1 MSLLEIIYMAG
12 IAAIFLIIGM
22 VIEYFIDAQIIRET
36 HRENQMLK
44 LKLET
49 ERQKQAITKL
59 EDNPV
64 FITEIVDNRV
74 GADVDYSQEW

>member
-1 MSLLEIIYMAG
+1 MSLLEFIYMAG

-36 HRENQMLK
+36 HQENQMLK

-49 ERQKQAITKL
+49 EQNKQAITEQK
-59 EDNPV
+59 DNPV

>member
-1 MSLLEIIYMAG
+1 MSLLDFIYMAG

-36 HRENQMLK
+36 HQENQKLK
-44 LKLET
+44 LKLQT
-49 ERQKQAITKL
+49 EQQKQAITELK
-59 EDNPV
+59 DNPV

>member
-36 HRENQMLK
+36 HQENQK
-44 LKLET
+44 LKLEN
-49 ERQKQAITKL
+49 EQLRQVK
-59 EDNPV
+59 ENPV
-64 FITEIVDNRV
+64 LITEIVDNRV
-74 GADVDYSQEW
+74 GADVDYSQNW

>member
-36 HRENQMLK
+36 HQENQK
-44 LKLET
+44 LKLEN
-49 ERQKQAITKL
+49 EQLKQVK
-59 EDNPV
+59 ENPV
-64 FITEIVDNRV
+64 LITEIVDNRV
-74 GADVDYSQEW
+74 GADVDYSQNW

>member
-36 HRENQMLK
+36 HQENVLLK

-49 ERQKQAITKL
+49 EQNKQAITEQK
-59 EDNPV
+59 DNPV

>member
-12 IAAIFLIIGM
+12 IAAISLIIGM

-36 HRENQMLK
+36 HQENQKLK

-49 ERQKQAITKL
+49 EQNKQAITEQK
-59 EDNPV
+59 DNPV

-74 GADVDYSQEW
+74 GADVDYSQNW